1 MKIEITLIIIFIIIY
16 LIYLFRDY
24 ILWFINAM
32 KVTFLNQKGIKDIQ
46 KEGMNKRNLNNELV
60 EMYMDEAKKYLDRLE
75 IDIGKEFVLNQE
87 LERHLRYSR
96 FSEKY
101 VLELFHEIL
110 NYLNLDKEKV
120 TLKINYI
127 SSKYSMRYAGLYSE
141 KQEDTSDRT
150 VVINIQNDMTMDT
163 VISILAHEST
173 HYLLLSNKIE
183 LKNRMAN
190 ECLTDVTA
198 IMLGFGKFMVEGY
211 KISNKVIYDAEFHR
225 SIKKNRVG
233 DLSYK
238 DIKYVLK
245 KLKNYKNLNLFK

>member
-1 MKIEITLIIIFIIIY
+1 MKSYIIVAVIISIVY

-24 ILWFINAM
+24 IIWFFGAL

-46 KEGMNKRNLNNELV
+46 KEGMNKRNLTNELV
-60 EMYMDEAKKYLDRLE
+60 KKYMDESKKYLDRLG
-75 IDIGKEFVLNQE
+75 IDVGKEFVLNQE

-110 NYLNLDKEKV
+110 NYLKLDKEQV

-127 SSKYSMRYAGLYSE
+127 SSKYAMQYAGLYSE
-141 KQEDTSDRT
+141 KKEDTNDRI

-173 HYLLLSNKIE
+173 HYLLLSNKIQ
-183 LKNRMAN
+183 LKDRMAN

-211 KISNKVIYDAEFHR
+211 KISNRVIYDAEFHR
-225 SIKKNRVG
+225 SIKKDRVG
-233 DLSYK
+233 YLSYK
-238 DIKYVLK
+238 DIKYAMK
-245 KLKNYKNLNLFK
+245 KLKFYKTKIL

>member
-1 MKIEITLIIIFIIIY
+1 MKNYIIVAVIISVIY

-24 ILWFINAM
+24 IAWFLDAL
-32 KVTFLNQKGIKDIQ
+32 KVTHSNQKGIKDIQ
-46 KEGMNKRNLNNELV
+46 KQGMNKRNLSNQAIEK
-60 EMYMDEAKKYLDRLE
+60 YMDESKKCLDKLGINVSKKFE
-75 IDIGKEFVLNQE
+75 LNQE

-127 SSKYSMRYAGLYSE
+127 SSKYAMGYAGLYTE
-141 KQEDTSDRT
+141 KKEDTSDRT

-183 LKNRMAN
+183 LKDRMQN

-211 KISNKVIYDAEFHR
+211 KISNRVIYDAEFHR

-233 DLSYK
+233 YLSYK
-238 DIKYVLK
+238 DIKFALGKLK
-245 KLKNYKNLNLFK
+245 KYKNKII

>member
-1 MKIEITLIIIFIIIY
+1 MNLYIIVAIFLSLACVVYI
-16 LIYLFRDY
+16 FKDY
-24 ILWFINAM
+24 ILWFLDAL

-46 KEGMNKRNLNNELV
+46 KQGMNKRNLSNKTLDK
-60 EMYMDEAKKYLDRLE
+60 YMIESKKYLDILG
-75 IDIGKEFVLNQE
+75 IDIGKKFKLNQE

-101 VLELFHEIL
+101 VLELFNEIL
-110 NYLNLDKEKV
+110 NYMNLNKENV
-120 TLKINYI
+120 ELKINYI
-127 SSKYSMRYAGLYSE
+127 SSKYAMQYAGLYSE
-141 KQEDTSDRT
+141 KKEDTNDRI
-150 VVINIQNDMTMDT
+150 VIINIQNDMTMDT

-183 LKNRMAN
+183 LKDRMAN

-198 IMLGFGKFMVEGY
+198 IMLGFGQFMIEGY

-233 DLSYK
+233 YLSYK
-238 DIKYVLK
+238 DIKYAVRKLK
-245 KLKNYKNLNLFK
+245 KYKSI

>member
-1 MKIEITLIIIFIIIY
+1 MKNYIIVAVIISVVY

-24 ILWFINAM
+24 IMWFLDAL
-32 KVTFLNQKGIKDIQ
+32 KVTHSNQKGIKDIQ
-46 KEGMNKRNLNNELV
+46 KEGMDKRNLSNESILK
-60 EMYMDEAKKYLDRLE
+60 YMEESKKCLDKLGINVGNKFE
-75 IDIGKEFVLNQE
+75 LNQE

-127 SSKYSMRYAGLYSE
+127 SSKYSMQYAGLYTE
-141 KQEDTSDRT
+141 KKEDTNDRT

-183 LKNRMAN
+183 LKDRMAN

-198 IMLGFGKFMVEGY
+198 IMLGFGDFMVEGY
-211 KISNKVIYDAEFHR
+211 KISNRVIYDAEFHR

-233 DLSYK
+233 YLSFK
-238 DIKYVLK
+238 DIKYANKNFK
-245 KLKNYKNLNLFK
+245 KYKNK